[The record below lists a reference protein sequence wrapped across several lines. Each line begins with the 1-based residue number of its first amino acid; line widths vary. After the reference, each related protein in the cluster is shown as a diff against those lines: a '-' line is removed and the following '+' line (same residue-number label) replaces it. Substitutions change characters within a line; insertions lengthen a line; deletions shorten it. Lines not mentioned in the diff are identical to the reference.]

1 MKTFT
6 QYLAEAVK
14 EIPVRIK
21 LATDLTDDMIETIE
35 SELARYDV
43 VNVAK
48 PVKSSRLVK
57 NELIIWIENP
67 S

>member
-14 EIPVRIK
+14 EIPIRIK
-21 LATDLTDDMIETIE
+21 LATDLTDEMIETIE

-48 PVKSSRLVK
+48 KKL
-57 NELIIWIENP
+57 LMIM
-67 S
+67 